1 MFSIFG
7 HRRHFESLDEAT
19 QWVSEKILG
28 HVLAPYTA
36 MIKLVHETTAFL
48 HSLRPSVRNVP
59 DEMLSN
65 IVLSCTTI
73 DASQGDTL
81 SCVTSA
87 TPDNDAWTKFAS
99 EPERI
104 ITMISKAFRTI
115 SFPYTSQ
122 YNSRDDDNTENVCDE
137 SLHAL
142 FELQGK
148 ADFV

>member
-1 MFSIFG
+1 
-7 HRRHFESLDEAT
+7 
-19 QWVSEKILG
+19 
-28 HVLAPYTA
+28 
-36 MIKLVHETTAFL
+36 MIKLVHETITFL

-65 IVLSCTTI
+65 IVLSCTTV

-104 ITMISKAFRTI
+104 ITMISIAFRTI
-115 SFPYTSQ
+115 SFRYTSQ
-122 YNSRDDDNTENVCDE
+122 YNSREDDSTENVCEE
-137 SLHAL
+137 SLRAL

-148 ADFV
+148 AEFV